1 MEDAFW
7 HSLNMLITMSE
18 CIVDRPRGS
27 QHPRYRD
34 VSYPLDYGYLQGTR
48 GGDGDGVDVWIGSR
62 QERCVTAVIV
72 TVDLENRDSE
82 IKVLL
87 GCTSDEARMLLEFHR
102 KGSQSA
108 ILCERQV

>member
-34 VSYPLDYGYLQGTR
+34 VSYPL
-48 GGDGDGVDVWIGSR
+48 
-62 QERCVTAVIV
+62 E
-72 TVDLENRDSE
+72 
-82 IKVLL
+82 
-87 GCTSDEARMLLEFHR
+87 
-102 KGSQSA
+102 
-108 ILCERQV
+108 